1 MMTWLLTVHTYIDM
15 FTHLHL
21 LTLHTLRFFTTT
33 TTTSMQSDAIVDE
46 LQKSNT
52 LCLLLDMVA
61 RPAPLLRVPHLRKRF
76 ATRACPIFACRDGD
90 DITERRFSHLIS
102 SRLAGAAGLVLEHK
116 LDKNTIAHIRHQTT
130 ADGQIQHTVADQ
142 LANFKNFEQFES
154 LEALA
159 LVLSHIIRIL
169 RVRAPC
175 SVPRSRLCE
184 MTYLTTRHGTRHT
197 AHDTTCSDRVRCLI
211 S

>member
-1 MMTWLLTVHTYIDM
+1 MYIFA
-15 FTHLHL
+15 FTHFV
-21 LTLHTLRFFTTT
+21 FFA
-33 TTTSMQSDAIVDE
+33 TSIQSDAIVDE

-76 ATRACPIFACRDGD
+76 ATRMSCICVDGD
-90 DITERRFSHLIS
+90 DLTERFSHLIS

-130 ADGQIQHTVADQ
+130 ADGQTQHTLADQ

-175 SVPRSRLCE
+175 PDLVS
-184 MTYLTTRHGTRHT
+184 
-197 AHDTTCSDRVRCLI
+197 AK
-211 S
+211 